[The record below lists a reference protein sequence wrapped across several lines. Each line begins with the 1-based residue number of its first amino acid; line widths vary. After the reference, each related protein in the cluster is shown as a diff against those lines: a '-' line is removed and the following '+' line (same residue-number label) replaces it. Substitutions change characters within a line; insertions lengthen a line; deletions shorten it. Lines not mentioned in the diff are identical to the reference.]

1 MVNEAV
7 SKTMDRN
14 DVRSIV
20 SQEGK
25 NIHYTCNSLKGEL
38 IDSHTPME
46 GVKCNPQSSTWL
58 AGVSRAPSRTL
69 YLALVHSIGRLVLH
83 GSNKKINLVQ
93 GTFILLRSCMFFISM
108 PQTFCS

>member
-1 MVNEAV
+1 MVNKAV

-25 NIHYTCNSLKGEL
+25 NIHYMCNSLKGEL

-58 AGVSRAPSRTL
+58 AVP
-69 YLALVHSIGRLVLH
+69 
-83 GSNKKINLVQ
+83 Q
-93 GTFILLRSCMFFISM
+93 GTKSHLVPGIGPFYWKVGS
-108 PQTFCS
+108 PW